1 MHLDIATPGSRRRE
15 LRLTVRQHIRNLM
28 YEITS
33 DPLRCAEVVGAGPF
47 DFRRAFLKVFKG
59 MPVNDDVANK
69 VFAFV
74 EMKFQSY
81 YPLQTAKQVL
91 DGADVPSPA
100 RKPTEAE
107 IDAAWE
113 FESASDPEF
122 VKETYADLPSGI
134 LANMKF
140 HRH

>member
-1 MHLDIATPGSRRRE
+1 MQLDVVTPGSMRRE

-33 DPLRCAEVVGAGPF
+33 DPIRCAEVVGAGPF

-59 MPVNDDVANK
+59 MPVNDDIANK
-69 VFAFV
+69 IFAFV
-74 EMKFQSY
+74 EMKFKTY
-81 YPLQTAKQVL
+81 FPLMTAKQVL
-91 DGADVPSPA
+91 DQAFVPSPE
-100 RKPTEAE
+100 RPPTEAE
-107 IDAAWE
+107 IDEAWE

-122 VKETYADLPSGI
+122 VKEAYGDLPSGI
-134 LANMKF
+134 LGNMKF